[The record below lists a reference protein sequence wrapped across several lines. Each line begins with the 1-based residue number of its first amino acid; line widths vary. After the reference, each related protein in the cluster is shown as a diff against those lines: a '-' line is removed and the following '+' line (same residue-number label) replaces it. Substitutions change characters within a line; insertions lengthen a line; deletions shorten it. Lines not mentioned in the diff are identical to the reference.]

1 MIGQTAPRLAR
12 RLAWA
17 DADLVEGTEAL
28 LWPASSEADGDAEEL
43 PDRSEACRA
52 VLSWVRPKVVRFEI
66 ESPPRA
72 LPELLLVST
81 PWRLGGRLGTILWS
95 ARRTRSAPP
104 FACDPPPNVT
114 IVERRDLFRI
124 PVAAR
129 VTVESASGTWS
140 LYSVDC
146 SVGELRIRPPNPIE
160 VGAEVEVKVELPA
173 LVTRSSCR
181 PSSGT
186 ARPYPPEALS
196 TVVVLKVRLD
206 AGSDSS
212 PSVAGLQFLR
222 VPSDAERHLSQFV
235 GRHQR
240 RLMPRVQAVVPLEYR
255 SHSDRRFLEA
265 FANELSPRG
274 PRACWPAVPH
284 LPPPGERLELRLRLS
299 RQDFVFHASA
309 VSCETTVED
318 EGKTVRHFV
327 KVSFDDADTAV
338 EGNFRKAVRE
348 LSIERFSSQRS

>member
-12 RLAWA
+12 TLAWA

-43 PDRSEACRA
+43 PERSEACRA
-52 VLSWVRPKVVRFEI
+52 VLSWVRPKVLRFEI
-66 ESPPRA
+66 EEPPRA
-72 LPELLLVST
+72 LAELLLVST
-81 PWRLGGRLGTILWS
+81 LAVGGPAQFV
-95 ARRTRSAPP
+95 ARKTYQISTTV
-104 FACDPPPNVT
+104 ACDPPSNIT

-146 SVGELRIRPPNPIE
+146 SVGGLRICPPKPIE
-160 VGAEVEVKVELPA
+160 VGAEVEVKVELGAGHEVVLPA
-173 LVTRSSCR
+173 VVRHCR
-181 PSSGT
+181 PY
-186 ARPYPPEALS
+186 RPQPGSQTIVAKS
-196 TVVVLKVRLD
+196 QSD
-206 AGSDSS
+206 ADHDGP
-212 PSVAGLQFLR
+212 PSVAGLQFVR

-240 RLMPRVQAVVPLEYR
+240 RLMPRVHAVVPLEYR
-255 SHSDRRFLEA
+255 SHGDKRFLEA
-265 FANELSPRG
+265 FASEVSPGDLVLMARQ
-274 PRACWPAVPH
+274 AH
-284 LPPPGERLELRLRLS
+284 FPGERLELRLRLS
-299 RQDFVFHASA
+299 RQDFLFHASA

-327 KVSFDDADTAV
+327 KASFDDTDAVV

-348 LSIERFSSQRS
+348 LSIERFSTRRS

>member
-12 RLAWA
+12 TITWA

-52 VLSWVRPKVVRFEI
+52 LLSWVRPKVLRFEI

-81 PWRLGGRLGTILWS
+81 LAVGGPAQFV
-95 ARRTRSAPP
+95 ARKTYQISTTV
-104 FACDPPPNVT
+104 ACDPPSNVT
-114 IVERRDLFRI
+114 IVERRDLFRL

-129 VTVESASGTWS
+129 VTVESPSGTWA

-146 SVGELRIRPPNPIE
+146 SVGGIRICSPKPIE
-160 VGAEVEVKVELPA
+160 VGAEVEVKVELGAGHEVVLPA
-173 LVTRSSCR
+173 VVRHC
-181 PSSGT
+181 
-186 ARPYPPEALS
+186 RPYPAVARSPLVFAKS
-196 TVVVLKVRLD
+196 PLD
-206 AGSDSS
+206 ADRDSS
-212 PSVAGLQFLR
+212 PSVAGLQFVR

-240 RLMPRVQAVVPLEYR
+240 RLMPRVHAVVPLEYR
-255 SHSDRRFLEA
+255 SHGDRRFLEA
-265 FANELSPRG
+265 YANELSPGDLVLMARQ
-274 PRACWPAVPH
+274 PH
-284 LPPPGERLELRLRLS
+284 LPGERLELKLRLS
-299 RQDFVFHASA
+299 RQEFAFQASA

-318 EGKTVRHFV
+318 EGKTVHHFV
-327 KVSFDDADTAV
+327 KVSFDDADAVV
-338 EGNFRKAVRE
+338 EGMFRKAVRE
-348 LSIERFSSQRS
+348 LSIERFSSRGS

>member
-28 LWPASSEADGDAEEL
+28 LWPASSEADGDVEEL

-52 VLSWVRPKVVRFEI
+52 VLSWVRPKVLRFEI

-72 LPELLLVST
+72 MSELLLVST
-81 PWRLGGRLGTILWS
+81 LAVGGPAQFVAHKSYQISTTV
-95 ARRTRSAPP
+95 ACEPP
-104 FACDPPPNVT
+104 RDIT
-114 IVERRDLFRI
+114 IVERRDLFRV

-129 VTVESASGTWS
+129 VTLESASGTWD

-146 SVGELRIRPPNPIE
+146 SVGGIRICPPNPIE
-160 VGAEVEVKVELPA
+160 VGAEVEVKVELGAGNEVVLPA
-173 LVTRSSCR
+173 VVRHC
-181 PSSGT
+181 
-186 ARPYPPEALS
+186 RPYPPAARRGEA
-196 TVVVLKVRLD
+196 D
-206 AGSDSS
+206 PGSS
-212 PSVAGLQFLR
+212 PSMAGLQFVR

-255 SHSDRRFLEA
+255 SHGAKRFLEA
-265 FANELSPRG
+265 FASEVSPG
-274 PRACWPAVPH
+274 DLVLMAHQAH
-284 LPPPGERLELRLRLS
+284 LPGERVELKVRLS
-299 RQDFVFHASA
+299 RQEFTFDAST

-327 KVSFDDADTAV
+327 KLSFDDAGAVV

-348 LSIERFSSQRS
+348 LSIERFSSRRG

>member
-12 RLAWA
+12 RLTWA

-28 LWPASSEADGDAEEL
+28 LWPASSDADGEAEEL

-52 VLSWVRPKVVRFEI
+52 VLSWVRPKVLRFEI
-66 ESPPRA
+66 EPPPRA

-81 PWRLGGRLGTILWS
+81 LAVGGPAQFVAHKTYQIS
-95 ARRTRSAPP
+95 TTV
-104 FACDPPPNVT
+104 ACDPPSNIT

-129 VTVESASGTWS
+129 VTVESAAGTWS

-146 SVGELRIRPPNPIE
+146 SVGGIRICPPNPIE
-160 VGAEVEVKVELPA
+160 VGAEVEVKVELGAGNEVVLPA
-173 LVTRSSCR
+173 VVRHC
-181 PSSGT
+181 
-186 ARPYPPEALS
+186 RPYPPEARSPL
-196 TVVVLKVRLD
+196 VVAKGPLD
-206 AGSDSS
+206 ADSNSS

-240 RLMPRVQAVVPLEYR
+240 RLMPRVHAVVPLEYR
-255 SHSDRRFLEA
+255 SHGDRRFLEA
-265 FANELSPRG
+265 FANELSPGDIVLMARQ
-274 PRACWPAVPH
+274 AH
-284 LPPPGERLELRLRLS
+284 LPGERLELRLRLN
-299 RQDFVFHASA
+299 RQDFAFHASA

-318 EGKTVRHFV
+318 EGKTVRHLV
-327 KVSFDDADTAV
+327 KASFDDADAVV
-338 EGNFRKAVRE
+338 EGKFRKAVRE
-348 LSIERFSSQRS
+348 LSIERFSSRRA